1 MNKQDAPAKVFDNIF
16 LLLGSNLQD
25 RQMML
30 EQAREQLEKYSI
42 EIYARS
48 GLYETEAWGNTR
60 QPPFLN
66 QALRLRTSLSPEAL
80 LQTIHTIEIQLG
92 RTRYERWGPR
102 CIDIDI
108 LYFGDRI
115 LTGENLK
122 IPHPEIHNRK
132 FALFPLTELAPDF
145 RHPVL
150 NLTNAELL
158 KRCQDPL
165 LAYRIDYE

>member
-1 MNKQDAPAKVFDNIF
+1 MNKQDATAKVFDNIF

-25 RQMML
+25 RKMML
-30 EQAREQLEKYSI
+30 AQAREQLEKSSVWI
-42 EIYARS
+42 CAQS
-48 GLYETEAWGNTR
+48 GLYETEAWGNTQ

-66 QALRLRTSLSPEAL
+66 QVLRIRTGLTPEVL
-80 LQTIHTIEIQLG
+80 LQIIHNIETQLG
-92 RTRYERWGPR
+92 RTRYEHWGPR

-108 LYFGDRI
+108 LYFDNLI
-115 LTGENLK
+115 LTMENLK
-122 IPHPEIHNRK
+122 IPHPEIHNRR
-132 FALFPLTELAPDF
+132 FTLFPLTELAPDF

-165 LAYRIDYE
+165 LAQRINDE